1 MNDSSFPTPLFAI
14 GIALVLSVLFLLG
27 SLVLAIV
34 VLGLMYP
41 PATPAA

>member
-14 GIALVLSVLFLLG
+14 GIALVLAVLFLLG

-41 PATPAA
+41 ATPAA

>member
-27 SLVLAIV
+27 SMVLAII
-34 VLGLMYP
+34 VLGLLY

>member
-14 GIALVLSVLFLLG
+14 GIALVLAVLFLLG
-27 SLVLAIV
+27 SMVLAII
-34 VLGLMYP
+34 VLGLLY